1 MPAEAAFGD
10 RAKLADED
18 VLRAQ
23 MYRLLSSFLTAV
35 PSAHLLTAGASLEG
49 DDSELGTA
57 IGTFA
62 QLCRQTDVGA
72 AEREYHDLFIGVG
85 RGELLPY
92 ASYYLTGF
100 LHEKPLAKLRQ
111 DMEAL
116 GLQAPAEQTEPED
129 HVAAITEMM
138 AGLIDGT
145 LSAPLPLDR
154 QKQIFEAHLH
164 SWAPHFFRD
173 LEGAKSSVLYA
184 ALGKIGREF
193 LRIEAAAFSMTEAA

>member
-1 MPAEAAFGD
+1 MPAEAAFDD
-10 RAKLADED
+10 RANLADED
-18 VLRAQ
+18 ALRAQ
-23 MYRLLSSFLTAV
+23 LYRLLSSFMTTA
-35 PSAHLLTAGASLEG
+35 PTAELLEAGALLEG
-49 DDSELGTA
+49 DDSDLGQC
-57 IGTFA
+57 INTFA
-62 QLCRQTDVGA
+62 HLCKQTDASA

-116 GLQAPAEQTEPED
+116 GLEANKDQTEPED
-129 HVAAITEMM
+129 HIAAITEMM
-138 AGLIDGT
+138 AGLIDGSLRTALT
-145 LSAPLPLDR
+145 LDE
-154 QKQIFEAHLH
+154 QKKLFEAHLH

-184 ALGKIGREF
+184 ALGKIGRVF
-193 LRIEAAAFSMTEAA
+193 LEIEAAAFSMTEAA